1 MTDAPDHQIE
11 QFWLSFKQSMENF
24 YGLKEYSVLRRPIHK
39 WSEQLNLLQR
49 HHRYVDIEE
58 AIMQYISL
66 YAMDLLKVCNHY
78 YINILTTNIKRW
90 NKVAKTFKCEFG
102 EKDTKSYYNCVFML
116 LDICHSMLENGNES
130 VKQLFEEYELYI
142 LNHDY
147 SVLINYAVKNN
158 KIGILDKLLKYDY
171 CGTMSELGIDDG
183 AKLTAKSVM
192 NLLKN

>member
-1 MTDAPDHQIE
+1 MTEAPDHHIE

-24 YGLKEYSVLRRPIHK
+24 YGLKEYSVLRRPIKK
-39 WSEQLNLLQR
+39 WSDQLNLLQGQ
-49 HHRYVDIEE
+49 HRYADIEE

-66 YAMDLLKVCNHY
+66 YAMDLLKLCNHY

-90 NKVAKTFKCEFG
+90 NKVANTFKCEFG

-116 LDICHSMLENGNES
+116 LDVCHSLLEHGNAG
-130 VKQLFEEYELYI
+130 VKELFEEYELYI

-147 SVLINYAVKNN
+147 SVLIHYAVENE
-158 KIGILDKLLKYDY
+158 KIGMLDKLLKYDY
-171 CGTMSELGIDDG
+171 SGTMSELGVENSQ
-183 AKLTAKSVM
+183 KLTAKSVI